1 MGVDCLK
8 CTNSACCKLT
18 VQVSEKEY
26 SRFKEKG
33 LDGNFL
39 KLQDSF
45 ANKFPEYKHKAES
58 LSHLYVDIHATMKKS
73 DDGYCVMLDRE
84 TMLCSIY
91 EDRPEVCRAF
101 KNNKCEKIRK
111 PKQLN

>member
-1 MGVDCLK
+1 
-8 CTNSACCKLT
+8 
-18 VQVSEKEY
+18 
-26 SRFKEKG
+26 
-33 LDGNFL
+33 
-39 KLQDSF
+39 
-45 ANKFPEYKHKAES
+45 
-58 LSHLYVDIHATMKKS
+58 MKKS